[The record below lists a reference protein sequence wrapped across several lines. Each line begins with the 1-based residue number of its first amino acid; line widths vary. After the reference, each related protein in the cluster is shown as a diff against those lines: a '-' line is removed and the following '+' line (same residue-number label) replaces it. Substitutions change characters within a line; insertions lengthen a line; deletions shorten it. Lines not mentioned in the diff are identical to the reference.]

1 MYRALYSTSLLAHIV
16 KNLPGMQKTRVWSL
30 GWEDLLEK
38 EMATHS
44 SILAWRVLWTE
55 EPGRLHKESDTI
67 ENITMKTLLCVFLGN
82 CSNFFVGKI
91 LINRFARLNN
101 LYALQV
107 LKQSLST
114 CPLKRPPTVHVSSLI
129 LSIIKLLNLS
139 SFLIHLIGENF
150 R

>member
-1 MYRALYSTSLLAHIV
+1 
-16 KNLPGMQKTRVWSL
+16 
-30 GWEDLLEK
+30 
-38 EMATHS
+38 
-44 SILAWRVLWTE
+44 
-55 EPGRLHKESDTI
+55 
-67 ENITMKTLLCVFLGN
+67 MKTLLCVFLGN

-107 LKQSLST
+107 LIV
-114 CPLKRPPTVHVSSLI
+114 TVNLPSEKASNSAHVSSLI